1 MQRNNYTKYYR
12 DFRENQI
19 TVNQHPVTILVDAEM
34 SARRKETQT
43 LLQKLRYK
51 GKAARYNT

>member
-43 LLQKLRYK
+43 LLQKVQRKSRALQHVK
-51 GKAARYNT
+51 